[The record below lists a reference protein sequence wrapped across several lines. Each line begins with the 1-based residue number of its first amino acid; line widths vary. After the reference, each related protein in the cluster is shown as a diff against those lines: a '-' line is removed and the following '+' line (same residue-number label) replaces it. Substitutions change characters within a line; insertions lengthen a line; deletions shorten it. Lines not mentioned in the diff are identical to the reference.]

1 MDTSDPHFIAGYISS
16 VWKVGLGRSS
26 SLPGW
31 IEKAQVAFPSVDLF
45 EESRK
50 AHLWEA
56 SRPSRKKKDI
66 RRFLTNWWSK
76 AQTYSEK
83 RGGET
88 VVVSIDSMRWL
99 KRADRSP
106 ENNLSRWLKDKGELS
121 PELIEKFCSYYGVP
135 LPDDSPAVVSLYK
148 ERGAR

>member
-1 MDTSDPHFIAGYISS
+1 VDTLDPHFIAGYMSS
-16 VWKVGLGRSS
+16 VWEVGLGDSS

-31 IEKAQVAFPSVDLF
+31 VEKAQKAFPSVNLF
-45 EESRK
+45 EEARK

-83 RGGET
+83 RGEGGG

-99 KRADRSP
+99 KRANRAP
-106 ENNLSRWLKDKGELS
+106 EKTLSRWLKGKGGLS
-121 PELIEKFCSYYGVP
+121 PELIQKFCSYYGVP
-135 LPDDSPAVVSLYK
+135 LPNSSSSVIEMYEGSK
-148 ERGAR
+148 R